1 MANSKY
7 EYVKAFERCQP
18 DILLPNTWVVIR
30 IDGRGFH
37 KLTAK
42 YNFSKPNDRRALDL
56 MNEAGASVMRE
67 LPDLILAYGI
77 SDEYSFVFHK
87 DCNLFER
94 RAAKL
99 VTTVATTFTSYFV
112 HLWSKH
118 FPDKELTP
126 PMPSFDGRAVMYPSV
141 GNLRDYVSW
150 RQVDCHINNLYNTT
164 FWTLINRG
172 GMSAT
177 AAEQRLSGT
186 VSADKNE
193 ILFKEF
199 GINYN
204 NEHDLYKKGTV
215 LYRDYELEESSPS
228 SVTAEASSSSGLNPT
243 EDYSATPNAQIAP
256 SMASADAAIAVVS
269 KTQAEKEKKKR
280 AKVGVKIEHVDVIK
294 DDFWQRRPWILSGR
308 AGKLKDEVAK
318 AKKVEQPKGPF
329 PGGFI

>member
-18 DILLPNTWVVIR
+18 DILLPNTWIVIR

-42 YNFSKPNDRRALDL
+42 HDFSKPNDRRALDL
-56 MNEAGASVMRE
+56 MNEAGVGVMRE

-99 VTTVATTFTSYFV
+99 VTTVATTFTSYYI

-164 FWTLINRG
+164 FWALINQG

-177 AAEQRLSGT
+177 AAEQRLAGT
-186 VSADKNE
+186 ISADKHE
-193 ILFKEF
+193 ILFKQF

-215 LYRDYELEESSPS
+215 LYRDYDLERSNPS
-228 SVTAEASSSSGLNPT
+228 SATAETSLSSGVAAEGST
-243 EDYSATPNAQIAP
+243 DSIKAQVTP
-256 SMASADAAIAVVS
+256 SMASADAAIAVIS
-269 KTQAEKEKKKR
+269 KTQAEKEKKRR
-280 AKVGVKIEHVDVIK
+280 AKVGVKVEHVDVIK

-308 AGKLKDEVAK
+308 AGKLKEEVSK
-318 AKKVEQPKGPF
+318 AKRGTAE
-329 PGGFI
+329 